1 MTRLWADLG
10 VLPSGINLGVEV
22 NRGNRGDREIAPLR
36 VCSM

>member
-10 VLPSGINLGVEV
+10 VLPSGINLGVGV
-22 NRGNRGDREIAPLR
+22 SRGNRGDHEIAPLR